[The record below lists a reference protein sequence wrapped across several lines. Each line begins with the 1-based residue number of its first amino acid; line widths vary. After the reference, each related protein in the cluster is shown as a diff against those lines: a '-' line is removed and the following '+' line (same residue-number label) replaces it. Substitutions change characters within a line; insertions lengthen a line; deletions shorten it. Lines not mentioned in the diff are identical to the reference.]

1 MSRLYGSSFSGSES
15 YSSDHIYNLKMK
27 TIMCYLKCNPDQ
39 YVTLEYAEH
48 TYLKI
53 TTGELVYQPLSSMYN
68 YLTVVDASNTY
79 LQITNASTKYAL
91 QTTYLKIVDAS
102 NTYLN
107 LLDASNTYL
116 QIMDASNNYLKIID
130 ASNNY
135 LKIIDAS
142 NNYLQIM
149 DASNNYLQLLDA
161 SNNYLQIMDASN
173 NYLQIIDASNNYALQ
188 NTYLKIADASTNYLK
203 IADASTNYLKIADAS
218 NNYAVQNKYLKIA
231 DASNNYLANTGI
243 ATSIATLTTFTNNG
257 LVVVEGYNL
266 QKCINYGASTIF
278 LGINPANPNV
288 GGQTTVI
295 GNNAYTT
302 GGSVSIG
309 SSANQ
314 ATITSSKTTYG
325 VIIGFNAKSSLNGGF
340 TNYTIVIGAN
350 STNNSGSNSIILGSN
365 TQITLPSDKPAYAI
379 GYGANATIFYQMML
393 GTSSETVYCPGNP
406 SGGQTPNTCL
416 VLSSNVTLNTIV
428 NTPPTTGQ
436 LGYQFPATINVLS
449 NNLLTVQPF
458 ATFTS
463 LPVGV
468 WYITGSINVTQN
480 SGSSE
485 NVLLQYSLSTS
496 SSTQDPTKY
505 GFLLSN
511 CNINNTFGFNYNN
524 IIINNAPSQTY
535 YLVIQK
541 TVTGSS
547 FNYQSNTNA
556 SYLIASR
563 IA

>member
-1 MSRLYGSSFSGSES
+1 
-15 YSSDHIYNLKMK
+15 
-27 TIMCYLKCNPDQ
+27 
-39 YVTLEYAEH
+39 
-48 TYLKI
+48 
-53 TTGELVYQPLSSMYN
+53 
-68 YLTVVDASNTY
+68 LTVVDASNTY

-91 QTTYLKIVDAS
+91 Q
-102 NTYLN
+102 
-107 LLDASNTYL
+107 
-116 QIMDASNNYLKIID
+116 NNYLKIID
-130 ASNNY
+130 ASNTY
-135 LKIIDAS
+135 LQIFDAS
-142 NNYLQIM
+142 TNYLQI
-149 DASNNYLQLLDA
+149 
-161 SNNYLQIMDASN
+161 IDASN

-188 NTYLKIADASTNYLK
+188 TTYLQIIDASNNYALQTTYLQIIDASTNYLK
-203 IADASTNYLKIADAS
+203 IIDASTNYLKIIDASTNYLKIADAS
-218 NNYAVQNKYLKIA
+218 NNYALQNKYLKIA

-243 ATSIATLTTFTNNG
+243 ATSIATLTTFNNE
-257 LVVVEGYNL
+257 LVVQGYNL
-266 QKCINYGASTIF
+266 QKCIDYLSGNSTIF
-278 LGINPANPNV
+278 LGINPTNPNV
-288 GGQTTVI
+288 GSGTTVI
-295 GNNAYTT
+295 GNNAYTKN
-302 GGSVSIG
+302 GSLSIG

-314 ATITSSKTTYG
+314 ATNTSGNTSYG
-325 VIIGFNAKSSLNGGF
+325 VIIGFNAKSFYTYGYFNTDTF
-340 TNYTIVIGAN
+340 TIVIGAN
-350 STNNSGSNSIILGSN
+350 STNNSGYSSIILGSN
-365 TQITLPSDKPAYAI
+365 TQITLPYDSLVNKPAYAI

-406 SGGQTPNTCL
+406 IGGQTPNTCL
-416 VLSSNVTLNTIV
+416 VLSSNVTLNTLV
-428 NTPPTTGQ
+428 NTPPTLGQ
-436 LGYQFPATINVLS
+436 LGYQFPATINVLN

-485 NVLLQYSLSTS
+485 NVLLQYSLSTTS
-496 SSTQDPTKY
+496 SSQDPTKY

-511 CNINNTFGFNYNN
+511 CNISNTFGFNYNN

-547 FNYQSNTNA
+547 FNYNSNTNA